1 MQPSVETKIWMALKS
16 RINSYATS
24 MPKLMPGEKYTRPSG
39 DLPLPY
45 IRVGR
50 VSVDPIPVF
59 IDHGK
64 RHDRTGFLM
73 LTVVEPLHQSIE
85 VYDNSAG
92 MLAHHF
98 KDGTSMA
105 FRDVCVTVTAY
116 PHVMD
121 GFEESGY
128 WETPVRIPWRCFA

>member
-1 MQPSVETKIWMALKS
+1 MQPTVETKIWMALKS
-16 RINSYATS
+16 RINSYSTS
-24 MPKLMPGEKYTRPSG
+24 MPKLMPGEKYARPSG

-50 VSVDPIPVF
+50 VVTDPVGLMIS
-59 IDHGK
+59 HGQ

-73 LTVVEPLHQSIE
+73 LTVVEPLGHPVE
-85 VYDNSAG
+85 VYDNNAG
-92 MLAHHF
+92 LIAQHF
-98 KDGTSMA
+98 VDGTSM
-105 FRDVCVTVTAY
+105 RYQDVCVTVTDY
-116 PHVMD
+116 PYVMD